1 MILKKIITLI
11 FVTLFFS
18 NAYSITVP
26 KEREALFDIL
36 RKNKIIGS
44 YEIKFNESND
54 RLEINTIISIE
65 VKVLFIPAYKFFHES
80 TEIWQG
86 NNLVK
91 INGYTD
97 FEDER
102 EYYIEGYDKDQF
114 FHAKGMDGSLKLNSE
129 ILSSNFW
136 NIESLKENEL
146 FDTQKGIVRKIK
158 VEDLG
163 EEEIVI
169 NEKKVKCKK
178 FTLNATSN
186 PKDKGPF
193 PEYTLWYDENN
204 ELVRF
209 KFKNWKDKKIIDTI
223 RRN

>member
-1 MILKKIITLI
+1 
-11 FVTLFFS
+11 
-18 NAYSITVP
+18 
-26 KEREALFDIL
+26 
-36 RKNKIIGS
+36 
-44 YEIKFNESND
+44 
-54 RLEINTIISIE
+54 
-65 VKVLFIPAYKFFHES
+65 
-80 TEIWQG
+80 
-86 NNLVK
+86 
-91 INGYTD
+91 
-97 FEDER
+97 
-102 EYYIEGYDKDQF
+102 
-114 FHAKGMDGSLKLNSE
+114 MDGSLKLNSE

-178 FTLNATSN
+178 FTLNASSN